1 MTFNEQVEA
10 YVASGKKVL
19 TLIIKQKYF
28 DEIIAGTK
36 KQESREIKPSTERK
50 YILFDN
56 EGYPIEDE
64 NGNTVPI
71 QYDALLLYVG
81 YQPNREAALLEVV
94 SAETALYVDDNNEPI
109 FYFIDKH
116 TRKEVFPRYYD
127 EDTHEALD
135 ENNNVIENYE
145 AYYRE
150 EVTYNLGIV
159 IASKRKQE

>member
-1 MTFNEQVEA
+1 MNFNEQVEA

-28 DEIIAGTK
+28 DEIIAETK

-81 YQPNREAALLEVV
+81 YQPNREAALVEVV
-94 SAETALYVDDNNEPI
+94 SAETSLYVDDNN
-109 FYFIDKH
+109 
-116 TRKEVFPRYYD
+116 
-127 EDTHEALD
+127 
-135 ENNNVIENYE
+135 
-145 AYYRE
+145 
-150 EVTYNLGIV
+150 
-159 IASKRKQE
+159 

>member
-1 MTFNEQVEA
+1 MNFKEQVEA
-10 YVASGKKVL
+10 YLASGKKVL
-19 TLIIKQKYF
+19 TLIIKQQYF

-50 YILFDN
+50 YLLFD
-56 EGYPIEDE
+56 EDGSPIEDE
-64 NGNTVPI
+64 NRNSMPI

-81 YQPNREAALLEVV
+81 YKPDREAALIEVE
-94 SAETALYVDDNNEPI
+94 SAETALYIDDNNEPI

-135 ENNNVIENYE
+135 ENNTVIEDYE

-150 EVTYNLGIV
+150 EITYNLGKV
-159 IASKRKQE
+159 IASKRNR